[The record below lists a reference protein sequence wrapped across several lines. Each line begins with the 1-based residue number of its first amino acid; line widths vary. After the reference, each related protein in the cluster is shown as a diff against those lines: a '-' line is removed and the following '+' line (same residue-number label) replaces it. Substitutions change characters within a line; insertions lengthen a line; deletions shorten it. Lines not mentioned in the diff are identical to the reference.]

1 MVAGYSHE
9 KLRTMPGD
17 ETSAESFNFS
27 TEQSS
32 DPAQWSGPASNFH
45 IKELGLAKEKVDIYA
60 PISEQQEK
68 IRHLRD
74 RAKFLPAPVEQTAP
88 VAVDDEEDSEFEPA
102 ESSES
107 ESDSSDSEVEA
118 EIDEEELQALKA
130 ERDEYAERVAVE
142 QLPSNL
148 VAVQRSTVFIWAP
161 VVLVLLVAILLALL
175 GGSSDQ
181 FECNADEGTS
191 PI

>member
-1 MVAGYSHE
+1 
-9 KLRTMPGD
+9 MPGD

-45 IKELGLAKEKVDIYA
+45 IKELGLAQEKVDIYA

-74 RAKFLPAPVEQTAP
+74 RAKFLPAPVEETPAT
-88 VAVDDEEDSEFEPA
+88 VDDEEDSEFEPA

-118 EIDEEELQALKA
+118 EIDDEELQALKA

-142 QLPSNL
+142 QLPTTL
-148 VAVQRSTVFIWAP
+148 VAVQRSTLFFWTP

-191 PI
+191 WI

>member
-1 MVAGYSHE
+1 
-9 KLRTMPGD
+9 MPSD

-68 IRHLRD
+68 IRNLRD
-74 RAKFLPAPVEQTAP
+74 RAKYSAPVEETTPSTAN
-88 VAVDDEEDSEFEPA
+88 DEDEDDSEFEPA
-102 ESSES
+102 ESSDS
-107 ESDSSDSEVEA
+107 DSDSSDSEVEA
-118 EIDEEELQALKA
+118 EIDEEELRALKE
-130 ERDEYAERVAVE
+130 EREEYAKRVAVE

-148 VAVQRSTVFIWAP
+148 VAVQRSTVFIWIP
-161 VVLVLLVAILLALL
+161 VVLVLFVAILLALL